1 MIYLLILL
9 TIIGFSLKYDFQD
22 HFVKQAKRPYM
33 FLCLCFILLAGLR
46 FYVGSDTHNY
56 AYDFS
61 VMPEIS
67 RLSEFHRLESRYQ
80 FGWDAFVCII
90 KSYFENFVFVQ
101 LITAAIVNIAI
112 FWFIKRNTTNVFLA
126 VMFYYLLNYFEYNME
141 IMREAIAVVLGLVA
155 VMCYEKNRRV
165 YFILLLM
172 LAFEFHIS
180 AVVLAI
186 TPFIVKIKYSN
197 KLVVI
202 TILLSVIVLFLFTK
216 ISGLAN
222 LINLFAA
229 SDPEYLL
236 HYLNQSMDSSRNFFY
251 YLELYLSYIIIPVLC
266 LLTLKENAKFTG
278 MVITF
283 IVIRCLGMFTYA
295 FYRFGNY
302 FEPFYWIL
310 LADAT
315 YYYWKKM
322 RIPKNVLITIITIC
336 ILFIYQRGQLG
347 KYPKYPNNKLYERY
361 IPYEMVNST
370 DHNYST
376 SKSKFHFRNGTHD

>member
-9 TIIGFSLKYDFQD
+9 TIIGFFLKYDFRGS
-22 HFVKQAKRPYM
+22 FVKQAKRPYM

-90 KSYFENFVFVQ
+90 KSCLENFVFVQ

-126 VMFYYLLNYFEYNME
+126 VMFYYVLNYFEYNME

-155 VMCYEKNRRV
+155 VMCYEKNRRL

-186 TPFIVKIKYSN
+186 TPFIAKIKYSN

-202 TILLSVIVLFLFTK
+202 TILLSVIVPFLFTQ

-278 MVITF
+278 MVIAF

-322 RIPKNVLITIITIC
+322 RIPKNILITILTIC

-347 KYPKYPNNKLYERY
+347 KYPKYPNHKLYERY

>member
-1 MIYLLILL
+1 MIYLLVLL
-9 TIIGFSLKYDFQD
+9 IIISFSLKYDF
-22 HFVKQAKRPYM
+22 HGTFIIKAKKPYM

-61 VMPEIS
+61 VMPD
-67 RLSEFHRLESRYQ
+67 LSKLSDFHRLESRYQ

-90 KSYFENFVFVQ
+90 KTCFDNFVFVQ
-101 LITAAIVNIAI
+101 LITAVIVNVAI

-126 VMFYYLLNYFEYNME
+126 VMFYYILNYFEYNME

-155 VMCYEKNRRV
+155 VVFYEKHRRF

-180 AVVLAI
+180 AIILAI
-186 TPFIVKIKYSN
+186 IPLITKLKYSK
-197 KLVVI
+197 KLVII
-202 TILLSVIVLFLFTK
+202 TISLSVIVPFLFTQV
-216 ISGLAN
+216 SGLAN
-222 LINLFAA
+222 LINLFTA
-229 SDPEYLL
+229 SDPEYLF
-236 HYLNQSMDSSRNFFY
+236 HYLNQSMDNSRNLLY
-251 YLELYLSYIIIPVLC
+251 YLDLYLSYLIIPIFC
-266 LLTLKENAKFTG
+266 LLTLKENYKYPG
-278 MVITF
+278 MVIAF
-283 IVIRCLGMFTYA
+283 IVMRCMGMFTYA

-315 YYYWKKM
+315 YYFWKKIS
-322 RIPKNVLITIITIC
+322 IPKSILVTMITTC
-336 ILFIYQRGQLG
+336 LLFIYQRGQLG
-347 KYPKYPNNKLYERY
+347 KYPMYPEHKLYERY

-370 DHNYST
+370 DHNYSK
-376 SKSKFHFRNGTHD
+376 SKSKFYFRNGTHD